1 MFLGDK
7 TMRLQING
15 QQGKCKILWVFTERI
30 SISSFWFSTE
40 KFDISINYS
49 QTIHKMVWNWFIFYS
64 QKSISSYQKSII
76 PLFSTETECYNTDI
90 SNVAGNC
97 FWCRIENL
105 EFQKRIVR
113 RLFGGIAMKNMK
125 QLLVNAMEEY
135 GNILILSDRFWSK
148 HNRPQAG
155 VK

>member
-1 MFLGDK
+1 M
-7 TMRLQING
+7 
-15 QQGKCKILWVFTERI
+15 
-30 SISSFWFSTE
+30 E
-40 KFDISINYS
+40 KL
-49 QTIHKMVWNWFIFYS
+49 FITYS

-90 SNVAGNC
+90 SNAAGNC
-97 FWCRIENL
+97 FWCRIENF

-135 GNILILSDRFWSK
+135 GNNLILSDRF
-148 HNRPQAG
+148 
-155 VK
+155 